1 MECVEEE
8 LSEAQQN
15 FFKKKQ
21 DEFKVYIRV
30 ISYYIF
36 REIVLSLIFFLC
48 DGKYENIISRW

>member
-36 REIVLSLIFFLC
+36 REIVLSLIFF
-48 DGKYENIISRW
+48 DVTENMKI